1 MMNRAGILSRV
12 QIEHLLSYP
21 SVREAVDD
29 GRIQVHG
36 LYYDLGTGT
45 LSRVT

>member
-1 MMNRAGILSRV
+1 VKL
-12 QIEHLLSYP
+12 QIEHLMSYP
-21 SVREAVDD
+21 SVREAVVD

-36 LYYDLGTGT
+36 LYYNLATGT